1 VLSQFGIEGS
11 RAAQYVIAFVI
22 ILALVLLFAWVLR
35 RLSGGRLLLPG
46 QDRGRSRQP
55 RLGIVDIFDLDRQR
69 QLILLRRDNVEHLL
83 LVGGPNDVVIET
95 NIVRVPG
102 ARLQGG
108 SNEPVVERPEP
119 VLETPARPL
128 VEPAGRGSMENQLAA
143 QLGTLIRR
151 PSEES
156 DAQQELAPVASVS
169 ASIPAPILPPQPE
182 PLLKPTRVE
191 PSVAVPS
198 ADIRRIAPEPSRR
211 PEPPRPAAPRP
222 VPPPMQPEPAPPVDP
237 PSPDAGVLSDMA
249 RQLEQ
254 ALKRPSAP
262 VVDATPPSPPALV
275 AETPPPALSNPT
287 PAPSNPT
294 VSPFP
299 IREDRRPIEPQA
311 QAPRPAG
318 EPVKAAPAPLKEVTD
333 PFSVEEIEAEFARL
347 LGRPGEKS

>member
-1 VLSQFGIEGS
+1 
-11 RAAQYVIAFVI
+11 VI

-169 ASIPAPILPPQPE
+169 APIPAPILPPQPE

-191 PSVAVPS
+191 PSLAVPS
-198 ADIRRIAPEPSRR
+198 ADIRRIAPEPPRR
-211 PEPPRPAAPRP
+211 PEPPRPAAPRS
-222 VPPPMQPEPAPPVDP
+222 VPPPPTQPETAPPVDP
-237 PSPDAGVLSDMA
+237 PAPDAGVLSDMA

-262 VVDATPPSPPALV
+262 APVVDASPPSPPPPV
-275 AETPPPALSNPT
+275 AEIPPPPPPPA
-287 PAPSNPT
+287 PSSPT

-299 IREDRRPIEPQA
+299 IREDRRPVEPQA
-311 QAPRPAG
+311 QSPRPAAA